1 MEVAVK
7 DMILPAFTSLF
18 LALTALTATAQ
29 SLDPL
34 LGTFKVNVGKS
45 TPNAGAQPVKSN
57 VSVWEALGD
66 GQFKNTIDVVD
77 AKGQATRT
85 EIVTRFDGAESPVK
99 GAAVPTTRT
108 YKRLDGRTTGSPVAW
123 EYVTKVN
130 GKVTTTQR
138 TIASAD
144 GKTRILVVTGTDA
157 EGRPVSGVTV
167 YERQ

>member
-1 MEVAVK
+1 MKQSV
-7 DMILPAFTSLF
+7 LSTLTSLF
-18 LALTALTATAQ
+18 LVLAASTAVAQ

-34 LGTFKVNVGKS
+34 LGTFKVNLAKS
-45 TPNAGAQPVKSN
+45 TPSPGAQPPKSN

-66 GQFKNTIDVVD
+66 GQFKNTIDIVD
-77 AKGQATRT
+77 ARGQAGRT
-85 EIVTRFDGAESPVK
+85 EIVTKFDGMESAVK
-99 GAAVPTTRT
+99 GAPVPTTRT

-144 GKTRILVVTGTDA
+144 GKMRVLVITGTDA
-157 EGRPVSGVTV
+157 EGRPTSAVTV